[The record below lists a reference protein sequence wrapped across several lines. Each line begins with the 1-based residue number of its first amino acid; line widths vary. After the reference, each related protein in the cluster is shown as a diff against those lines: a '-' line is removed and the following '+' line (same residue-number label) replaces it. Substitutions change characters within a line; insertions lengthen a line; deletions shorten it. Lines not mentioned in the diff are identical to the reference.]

1 VPSVGGSVMHGFT
14 DNAKNYA
21 ETLLPML
28 SAELGSSEQPPDAH
42 VRFVFLQAPQRRI
55 SCYGEP
61 RQRHA
66 AWHDYFTDHGGEEGK
81 PELEEELDTAH
92 LEWTRRQVHRVLD
105 AEAARLSGHMSR
117 LVLLGQSQG
126 SCCAIDAALTYKDC
140 LGGLFCSIGQVRSR
154 LMACDGR

>member
-1 VPSVGGSVMHGFT
+1 MHGFT

-42 VRFVFLQAPQRRI
+42 ERFVFLQAPQRRI

-61 RQRHA
+61 
-66 AWHDYFTDHGGEEGK
+66 
-81 PELEEELDTAH
+81 
-92 LEWTRRQVHRVLD
+92 
-105 AEAARLSGHMSR
+105 RLSGHMSR

>member
-1 VPSVGGSVMHGFT
+1 MMHGFT

-66 AWHDYFTDHGGEEGK
+66 AWHEAEIARVRAAGVRVCVHT
-81 PELEEELDTAH
+81 LAH
-92 LEWTRRQVHRVLD
+92 N
-105 AEAARLSGHMSR
+105 RL
-117 LVLLGQSQG
+117 
-126 SCCAIDAALTYKDC
+126 I
-140 LGGLFCSIGQVRSR
+140 I
-154 LMACDGR
+154 

>member
-1 VPSVGGSVMHGFT
+1 MMHGFT

-28 SAELGSSEQPPDAH
+28 SAELGSSEQPPNAH

-105 AEAARLSGHMSR
+105 VEAARLSGHTSR

-126 SCCAIDAALTYKDC
+126 SCCAIDAALTYKEC

-154 LMACDGR
+154 LMAADGR